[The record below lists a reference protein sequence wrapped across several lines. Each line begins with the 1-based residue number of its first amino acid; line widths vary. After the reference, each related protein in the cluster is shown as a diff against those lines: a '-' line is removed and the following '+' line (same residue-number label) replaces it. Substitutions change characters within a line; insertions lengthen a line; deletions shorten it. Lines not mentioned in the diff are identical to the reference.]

1 MRCVTLKIA
10 LMRTVLALCCA
21 TLSACSSLSESDCR
35 AANWYALGERDALLG
50 QRPQIERY
58 AADCDR
64 YAVTPAEPEY
74 MAGWGIGYSE
84 WNRRV
89 SGSRM

>member
-1 MRCVTLKIA
+1 MRHLLLSCVLVA
-10 LMRTVLALCCA
+10 GCA
-21 TLSACSSLSESDCR
+21 TAISENECRTSD
-35 AANWYALGERDALLG
+35 WYSVGERDALLG

-58 AADCDR
+58 AEQCGR
-64 YAVTPAEPEY
+64 YAVKPAENEY
-74 MAGWGIGYSE
+74 LAGWGIGYSE

>member
-1 MRCVTLKIA
+1 MRA
-10 LMRTVLALCCA
+10 VLLFCCA
-21 TLSACSSLSESDCR
+21 ALGACSTLSEADCR
-35 AANWYALGERDALLG
+35 GANWYALGERDALLG

-58 AADCDR
+58 SAECSR
-64 YAVTPAEPEY
+64 YAVNAAENDY
-74 MAGWGIGYSE
+74 LGGWSMGYSE

>member
-1 MRCVTLKIA
+1 MRL
-10 LMRTVLALCCA
+10 VLLLCCA
-21 TLSACSSLSESDCR
+21 ALAGCSAMSEQECRTSS
-35 AANWYALGERDALLG
+35 WYALGERDALLG

-58 AADCDR
+58 AEQCGR
-64 YAVTPAEPEY
+64 YAVKPAENDY
-74 MAGWGIGYSE
+74 LAGWGIGYSE

>member
-1 MRCVTLKIA
+1 MRCITLKIA
-10 LMRTVLALCCA
+10 LMRVVLAFCCA
-21 TLSACSSLSESDCR
+21 AFAGCSAMSEPDCR
-35 AANWYALGERDALLG
+35 TTNWYAVGERDALLG

-58 AADCDR
+58 SEQCGR
-64 YAVTPAEPEY
+64 YAVQPAENDY
-74 MAGWGIGYSE
+74 LAGWGIGYSE